1 MTPARHGDRWWNGP
15 VTIRGYQIPNFTYPG
30 VGSPELFDAIAA
42 QAKEADASGFD
53 TVLVMDHFFQ
63 LPMLGAPED
72 FMIECYT
79 LLGAL
84 ARETSNVRLG
94 ALVTGNTYRN
104 PAILAKTVT
113 ALDVV
118 SNGRAQLGIGAGW
131 FELEHQAFGIEFGT
145 FGDRFEK
152 LEEALQIIL
161 PMLRGESS
169 TFQGSRYTTQ
179 NAFNFPPP
187 VGRIPVMIGGS
198 GERKTLRMVA
208 QYADE
213 SNLIAEAGDVP
224 RKLEVLAEHC
234 ERLGRDRSEIT
245 VSWQRSACIAPTME
259 EAQADLREGFRRRG
273 FDLDTL
279 PDEQRSALTGRFFVG
294 DPDAVGEQFEQA
306 LGLGIDGFTVNM
318 PLNGH
323 VPGRVTLLGEVL
335 SKVVG

>member
-1 MTPARHGDRWWNGP
+1 

-30 VGSPELFDAIAA
+30 VGSAELFDTIAA

-63 LPMLGAPED
+63 LPMLGAPEE
-72 FMIECYT
+72 FMLECYT
-79 LLGAL
+79 LLAGL

-104 PAILAKTVT
+104 PAVLAKTVT

-131 FELEHQAFGIEFGT
+131 FELEHRAFGIEFGT
-145 FGDRFEK
+145 FTDRFEK

-169 TFQGSRYTTQ
+169 TLAGKHYTTEH
-179 NAFNFPPP
+179 AFNFPPP
-187 VGRIPVMIGGS
+187 VSRIPVMIGGG

-213 SNLIAEAGDVP
+213 SNLIAEPKDMP
-224 RKLEVLAEHC
+224 RKLEALAEHC

-259 EAQADLREGFRRRG
+259 EAQADLRDGFRRRG
-273 FDLDTL
+273 IDLDAL
-279 PDEQRSALTGRFFVG
+279 SDDQRAGLLSRFYVG
-294 DPDAVGEQFEQA
+294 DPDTVGEQFQQA
-306 LGLGIDGFTVNM
+306 LSVGVDGFTVNM

-323 VPGRVTLLGEVL
+323 VPGRVSMLGDVL
-335 SKVVG
+335 SRVVG